1 MNFFCKFRRKK
12 KKEKKREWKSNQG
25 QNQGGRSLITTGRIY
40 SPYNCGWKIGGK
52 EFVFEIGPTNARSE
66 DPIEGE
72 IRQAASN
79 GRNNFHAIAARF
91 GPTDPRGV
99 DRKTCPIYQQFSRGG
114 GIRSKWINSRG
125 GSATICFITKG
136 KISGAACVTAEELK
150 TASKINSRPLI
161 QNTYSTCDT
170 FAV

>member
-1 MNFFCKFRRKK
+1 MKIQPRTESRRAKLDNNRK
-12 KKEKKREWKSNQG
+12 DILSHIIATVRMKNWRE
-25 QNQGGRSLITTGRIY
+25 RIRIR
-40 SPYNCGWKIGGK
+40 N
-52 EFVFEIGPTNARSE
+52 RSE
-66 DPIEGE
+66 DPIEDE

-79 GRNNFHAIAARF
+79 GRNNFYAIAARF

-114 GIRSKWINSRG
+114 GIRSKRINSRG
-125 GSATICFITKG
+125 GSATICFVTRG
-136 KISGAACVTAEELK
+136 KISGAARVTAEELK